1 MKVRDMNELRRL
13 VHRSEMAT
21 DNPATAAPQKAAE
34 PNLNAEILSAIHD
47 LSDAIAGA
55 KTPATVINHPPEVQI
70 QPGKWIFTI
79 ERDEDG
85 LTSRIIAEASYG

>member
-1 MKVRDMNELRRL
+1 MKVRDMNELKRL
-13 VHRSEMAT
+13 VQRDVT
-21 DNPATAAPQKAAE
+21 GTGPPAAAPKPAE

-55 KTPATVINHPPEVQI
+55 KTPATVINHPPVVQI
-70 QPGKWIFTI
+70 QPAKWTFTI

-85 LTSRIIAEASYG
+85 LTSRIIAEASDG